1 MKTPRRTYPDVIV
14 VGAVAA
20 APGRAPGPGP
30 SVPGAVVLGPNR
42 SVFGGDVIV
51 VGAVAAAP
59 GRTPGPGPSVPGAV
73 VLGPNR
79 SVSGGDVIVVGAVA
93 DVPGRAPGPG
103 PSVPGAVALGR
114 GLSVCGGDAPG
125 RGGSPRGARSE
136 VHGTGT
142 GDRELVAARA
152 LPAMGPPSHLNR
164 STGTPRRLPVR
175 GGHRPTGTVR
185 GATASGTRAARVGL
199 AGRAR

>member
-20 APGRAPGPGP
+20 APGRAPGPSP
-30 SVPGAVVLGPNR
+30 SVPGAAALGPNP

-51 VGAVAAAP
+51 AGAAAAAP
-59 GRTPGPGPSVPGAV
+59 GRTPGPS
-73 VLGPNR
+73 
-79 SVSGGDVIVVGAVA
+79 
-93 DVPGRAPGPG
+93 
-103 PSVPGAVALGR
+103 PSVPGAVALGPGR
-114 GLSVCGGDAPG
+114 SVCGGDAPG
-125 RGGSPRGARSE
+125 HGGSPRGARPE
-136 VHGTGT
+136 VHGAGT
-142 GDRELVAARA
+142 GGRELAAARTVRGA

-185 GATASGTRAARVGL
+185 GATASCTRAARVGL